1 MDSQPQLTMI
11 ADCDINRGMRR
22 RELNFF
28 LAGAALIGVLWG
40 GYRVGRSI
48 IHIGHEYHG
57 ASAQTP
63 GSTTAHTGTNAGGG
77 FNSLSLDV
85 RIALLALAA
94 LVVATILG
102 AVIGTVRRHRDA
114 KRRRQ
119 RYYF

>member
-1 MDSQPQLTMI
+1 MDSRSQLTMI
-11 ADCDINRGMRR
+11 AGCDINRGMRR

-28 LAGAALIGVLWG
+28 LAGAAVIGVLWG
-40 GYRVGRSI
+40 GFRVGRSI

-57 ASAQTP
+57 ASSQT
-63 GSTTAHTGTNAGGG
+63 GGTSARTGTNTGGG

-102 AVIGTVRRHRDA
+102 AVIGTVRRHREA
-114 KRRRQ
+114 KRRRE
-119 RYYF
+119 RYYY